1 MARAHAASGWRDGV
15 SLLAL
20 NLVKLTFSWSLT
32 SGRGQRKGIDVREGA
47 VIAIRWKA
55 PSMADAGMG
64 AF

>member
-1 MARAHAASGWRDGV
+1 MARAHTASGWRDGA

-32 SGRGQRKGIDVREGA
+32 SGKGRRKAIDVREGA

-55 PSMADAGMG
+55 LSMADAGMG